1 MPRPNNYFREIGGK
15 GGKAGQGSAAKQLSA
30 KAAADARWENNER
43 RPVTLTV
50 RGSNVWLSRK
60 VKGLPRALAAEEGH
74 REGKVIVWKRVSLL
88 QWDGP
93 VSFAPLTVLHRIREF
108 LREESITYHVNSDT
122 KPFYRQMKLDLRGA
136 LEGFTRRKRRV
147 LKWVLQ
153 QPAAALC
160 RATEEEWQWLL
171 LEVLRIF
178 RPARAII
185 VVEESKRVDE
195 LYEYLGHHLMETI
208 GLLAGHVDESKLDGR
223 RITIMLSD
231 YLTKGI
237 VLPDQC
243 DIIVFDRCP
252 REGFTEVAFAQGQFP
267 QAWRM
272 ARLGEEKRGYARLLG
287 AESFF
292 GAIHDVS
299 KTLSGE
305 KP

>member
-1 MPRPNNYFREIGGK
+1 MTSK
-15 GGKAGQGSAAKQLSA
+15 
-30 KAAADARWENNER
+30 
-43 RPVTLTV
+43 VTLV
-50 RGSNVWLSRK
+50 GQ
-60 VKGLPRALAAEEGH
+60 A
-74 REGKVIVWKRVSLL
+74 
-88 QWDGP
+88 
-93 VSFAPLTVLHRIREF
+93 
-108 LREESITYHVNSDT
+108 
-122 KPFYRQMKLDLRGA
+122 RGA
-136 LEGFTRRKRRV
+136 LEGFTRRKRSV

-153 QPAAALC
+153 QPAAAQC
-160 RATEEEWQWLL
+160 QATEEEWQWLL

-178 RPARAII
+178 RQARAII

-195 LYEYLGHHLMETI
+195 LYEYLRHHLMETI

-237 VLPDQC
+237 IPPDQC

-252 REGFTEVAFAQGQFP
+252 REGFTEVAIAQNRFP

-272 ARLGEEKRGYARLLG
+272 ARLGEEKRGRARLLG

>member
-1 MPRPNNYFREIGGK
+1 MRRPNNYFREIGGK
-15 GGKAGQGSAAKQLSA
+15 GGKAGKGSAAKQLSA

-50 RGSNVWLSRK
+50 RGSSVWLSRK
-60 VKGLPRALAAEEGH
+60 VKGLPRALAAEVGH

-108 LREESITYHVNSDT
+108 LRKETITPLVKWEST
-122 KPFYRQMKLDLRGA
+122 PFYRRMKLDLRGA
-136 LEGFTRRKRRV
+136 LEGFTSRQRRV

-160 RATEEEWQWLL
+160 RATEEDWQWLL

-178 RPARAII
+178 RQARAII

-195 LYEYLGHHLMETI
+195 LYEYLRHHLMETI

-237 VLPDQC
+237 IPPDQC

-252 REGFTEVAFAQGQFP
+252 REGFTEVAIAQNRFP

-272 ARLGEEKRGYARLLG
+272 ARLGEEKRGRARLLG